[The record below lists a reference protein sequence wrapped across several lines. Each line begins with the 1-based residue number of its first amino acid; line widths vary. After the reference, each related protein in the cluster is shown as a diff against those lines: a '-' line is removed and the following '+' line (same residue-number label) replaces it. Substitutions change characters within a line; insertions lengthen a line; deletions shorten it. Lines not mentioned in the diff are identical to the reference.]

1 MQTFQFVGDIVEE
14 NGLTV
19 KKNNQKLIHNIPL
32 GTIVEISYESSYEDE
47 ENTNGLRLFVVQH
60 LRDCDGTP
68 LYGLSFNKKAG
79 EILEQATRD
88 EEQATRDEEQAK
100 RNGDHFNINL
110 IRTLLWMYKG
120 AITGGYDEGS
130 LNVVVND

>member
-1 MQTFQFVGDIVEE
+1 MQNFQFVGDIVEE

-32 GTIVEISYESSYEDE
+32 GTIVEISYESSYDDE

-79 EILEQATRD
+79 EIL
-88 EEQATRDEEQAK
+88 EQATRDEEQAK

>member
-88 EEQATRDEEQAK
+88 EEQAK

>member
-88 EEQATRDEEQAK
+88 EEQAK

-130 LNVVVND
+130 LNVVVNV

>member
-1 MQTFQFVGDIVEE
+1 MQNFQFVGDIVEE

-19 KKNNQKLIHNIPL
+19 KQNNQKLIHNIPL
-32 GTIVEISYESSYEDE
+32 GTIVEISYDSSYEDEE

-88 EEQATRDEEQAK
+88 EEQAK
-100 RNGDHFNINL
+100 RNGDTFNIHL
-110 IRTLLWMYKG
+110 IRYLLWSYKG
-120 AITGGYDEGS
+120 AIAGGYDEGS
-130 LNVVVND
+130 LKVVEKD